1 MGILLS
7 STGCGLHFMPKVW
20 KVGLVKDFSL
30 LLTFELY
37 NRLLELVNGS
47 YLKLFTPKQA
57 REV

>member
-1 MGILLS
+1 
-7 STGCGLHFMPKVW
+7 MPKVW